1 MSDMNGW
8 HLDKRVPITLVLVI
22 MIQTSAAIWWAAS
35 INARVAATELIL
47 AARAPVIDRFI
58 KTEDAYS
65 LLRNELVNRLD
76 RMTTDFNRLEDK
88 VDRLIENT
96 SERRLQP

>member
-1 MSDMNGW
+1 MMNGW
-8 HLDKRVPITLVLVI
+8 HLDKRVPITLVIVI
-22 MIQTSAAIWWAAS
+22 GLQTSAAVWWAAS
-35 INARVAATELIL
+35 INARLAAAELTL

-65 LLRNELVNRLD
+65 LLRNELLDRLD
-76 RMTTDFNRLEDK
+76 LIATDFYRLEDK
-88 VDRLIENT
+88 VDRLIEGT